1 MIRGDKGLSIVFT
14 GDSITHGPLH
24 TKGYRSY
31 TEHFRERL
39 KEKFKNENIMV
50 FNTGVSGAT
59 TRDII
64 NDFHICVNIYDPD
77 IVFIM
82 LGMNDSSNQIVS
94 LEEYRSNI
102 IELINKVREIGA
114 ILILQ
119 TSNTIKMDL
128 SRKSL
133 KFYMEVIREIASE
146 KNVMLIDHYSHWEE
160 LEKENPNLKNELLND
175 LIHPNE
181 KGHLEIVKFIFKELD
196 IFDEDSY
203 TCNLSY
209 PIKVEN
215 DLGRRVDTTYYPS
228 YKGVDG
234 KKSLVSYKI
243 EKMFSGDFIDKSE
256 DLNKVSNLEKGSI
269 VSRFK
274 VENNRNNQT
283 ILSFFNSRDD
293 DSNLILAINNGK
305 IHFSVRE
312 KGVFSINITTSKG
325 GYNDGMWHTLA
336 IDIRDHGTKIYVD
349 GEVINSE
356 LNKGFFKNISN
367 ANSFNIGRNLDNKDY
382 EEGFYYGHISY
393 IDIYEEN
400 LSQEELI
407 KSTKENF
414 NDNLES
420 MTNLI
425 NEDEKGVWVF
435 WGDRDITG
443 KGNTFGYKNYVEYV
457 EERIRWELNDG
468 SINKR
473 EKFMINSGIEEANSE
488 YLMNNFE
495 YLVSKYNPKAVFIMI
510 GGYEKITPEE
520 FKQNLIHII
529 GKIESIN
536 SIPVLQSPIKN
547 ERNIEEYIKAIREV
561 AKEEEILFIDH
572 YKYWYKLSKGQ
583 ELLQKSWLVEG
594 SPNHRGH
601 LEIAKKIL
609 KDLRIYNYNSLTCG
623 FTIET
628 PWDKSL

>member
-1 MIRGDKGLSIVFT
+1 MIRGDKGLNIVFT

-102 IELINKVREIGA
+102 IELINKVREFGA
-114 ILILQ
+114 IPILQ

-146 KNVMLIDHYSHWEE
+146 KNVMLMDHYSHWEE

-228 YKGVDG
+228 YEGVEG

-243 EKMFSGDFIDKSE
+243 EKMFSGDFIDKSK

-283 ILSFFNSRDD
+283 ILSFFDSRDD

-336 IDIRDHGTKIYVD
+336 IDVRDHGTKIYVD
-349 GEVINSE
+349 GELINSK

-435 WGDRDITG
+435 WGDRDTTG

-473 EKFMINSGIEEANSE
+473 ERFMINSGIEEANSE

-529 GKIESIN
+529 GKIKSIN

-561 AKEEEILFIDH
+561 AKEEEILLIDH